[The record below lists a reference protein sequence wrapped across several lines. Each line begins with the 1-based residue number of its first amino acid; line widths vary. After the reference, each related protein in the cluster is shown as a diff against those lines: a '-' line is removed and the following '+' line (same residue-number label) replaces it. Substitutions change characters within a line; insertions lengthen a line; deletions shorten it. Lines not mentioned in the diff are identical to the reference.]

1 MFEKISDRG
10 AALDEIIEEYADT
23 FRLHYS
29 IHDLA
34 DPSVI
39 SESPVHVVG
48 RIISLPTDTG
58 KPNASSLEIESSRA
72 MGSGKRTSLV
82 FAHDLK
88 VRGAVPGT
96 GGFGVFPG
104 VVVALKGRNG
114 GGGAFVVSEVLMVS
128 FPGCRRTSDGELL
141 IVDTTLRPPR
151 TASSG

>member
-29 IHDLA
+29 IQDLA

-72 MGSGKRTSLV
+72 MGSGKRTPLV

-88 VRGAVPGT
+88 VRGAAPGA

-104 VVVALKGRNG
+104 VIVALKGRNG

-128 FPGCRRTSDGELL
+128 TRCGGAC
-141 IVDTTLRPPR
+141 
-151 TASSG
+151 